1 MSFSAK
7 QIIPYF
13 RVLLCGSLEIM
24 YVKGIVTC
32 LDIIMFN

>member
-24 YVKGIVTC
+24 YVKGIVKC